1 MAKLKSVFLTM
12 DQLTYQ
18 AAFEELQE
26 IVTEMERGTIGID
39 ALSVKVKRA
48 AELIQFCKQK
58 LKETELDVDQIL
70 RDMENENPDL
80 AK

>member
-1 MAKLKSVFLTM
+1 MAKLNSVFLTM

>member
-1 MAKLKSVFLTM
+1 M

-58 LKETELDVDQIL
+58 LKETEVDVDQIL

>member
-1 MAKLKSVFLTM
+1 M

>member
-1 MAKLKSVFLTM
+1 MAKLNSVFLNM

>member
-1 MAKLKSVFLTM
+1 M

-70 RDMENENPDL
+70 RDMGNENPDL